1 VENEPVKGLAVLV
14 KGFLMALIKDV
25 KRHFGG

>member
-1 VENEPVKGLAVLV
+1 VENQPVKGLAALV

-25 KRHFGG
+25 KSPFGG